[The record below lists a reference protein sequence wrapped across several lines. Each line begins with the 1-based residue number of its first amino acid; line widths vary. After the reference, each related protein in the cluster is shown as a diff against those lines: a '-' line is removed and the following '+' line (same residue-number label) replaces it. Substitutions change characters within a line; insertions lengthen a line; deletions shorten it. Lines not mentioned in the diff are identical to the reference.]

1 VNRTGAL
8 AVASLG
14 LLGLGVVARARWPGS
29 APALDCEPGAV
40 HVVDGVARCGDGAVP
55 SAPQRLLLGQK
66 LALNSVSE
74 AELAR
79 VPGVGP
85 SLARRLVQA
94 REARGRFASWEEV
107 AAVPG
112 VGAARLETL
121 QATTELRQA
130 PGRRGVW

>member
-14 LLGLGVVARARWPGS
+14 LLGLGVVARGRWPGS
-29 APALDCEPGAV
+29 SPALDCEPGAV
-40 HVVDGVARCGDGAVP
+40 RVVDGVAVCGEGAAL

-66 LALNSVSE
+66 LDLNTVSE
-74 AELAR
+74 SELAG

-85 SLARRLVQA
+85 SLARRVIEA
-94 REARGRFASWEEV
+94 REVQGRFVTWSEV
-107 AAVPG
+107 ADVPG

-121 QATTELRQA
+121 QATLELR
-130 PGRRGVW
+130 